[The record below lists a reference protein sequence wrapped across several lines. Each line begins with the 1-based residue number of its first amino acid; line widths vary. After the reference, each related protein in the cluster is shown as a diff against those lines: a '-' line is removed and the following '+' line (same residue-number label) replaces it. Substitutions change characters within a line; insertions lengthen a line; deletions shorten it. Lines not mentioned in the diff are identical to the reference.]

1 MTEGELK
8 KRILILPEY
17 ATEKNLRK
25 GIESSIISGLA
36 NRAHLT
42 GATIDKAHIM
52 VEDIFKELF
61 ENPSTKWQVQAY
73 IGLKI
78 LKILDEA
85 KREFPTI
92 EKVGDKLAEQFNA
105 PYSER
110 MLYVAFITEMRTW
123 FKKWFGRAE
132 E

>member
-1 MTEGELK
+1 MSEGELK
-8 KRILILPEY
+8 REIYKTAEY
-17 ATEKNLRK
+17 EHDRGLRSVRVEFA
-25 GIESSIISGLA
+25 GEIE
-36 NRAHLT
+36 
-42 GATIDKAHIM
+42 
-52 VEDIFKELF
+52 
-61 ENPSTKWQVQAY
+61 Y
-73 IGLKI
+73 
-78 LKILDEA
+78 ILDEA